1 MEKENKKITDSF
13 FLYNQEE
20 NNHEECKY
28 YNGQYVDY
36 DGLDIKK
43 WLKDNSL
50 KDLISNK

>member
-1 MEKENKKITDSF
+1 MNDKKIITDSD

-36 DGLDIKK
+36 DGLDITQ

-50 KDLISNK
+50 KDLLSNE